1 MDRAL
6 AELKDRLGQL
16 TDLRRTEGLLVW
28 DMTVFMPPGGAPTR
42 AAQLATLEGIIHER
56 VVDDCFG
63 ELFAELEPY
72 AATLPHDSD
81 DAALVRVAQRDWDR
95 ARRVPKRL
103 AVEFAEVSAQ
113 SYEAWV
119 KAREESDFAA
129 FRPWL
134 ERILDLRRRYVECF
148 APYDDPYDVLL
159 QDYEWGMRTE
169 EIREIFAV
177 LAPELR
183 ELVAAHAS
191 EDDDAFMRGPFPI
204 AQQEALSRELVER
217 FGATWDQFRL
227 DTTVHPF
234 EITFGL
240 GDVRLTSRYAE
251 DDLLSLFTAMHEC
264 GHGLYEWGI
273 SPTLERTPLCA
284 GVSATLH
291 ESQSRLWEN
300 VVGRSLPF
308 WEWFYPRVQ
317 ETFPN
322 QLGNVSLE
330 DFHRAVNRV
339 RRSHIRVDA
348 DETSYGLHVILRFEL
363 EQRLL
368 SGELE
373 VRDLPDAWNAR
384 FEELV
389 GIPVPNGR
397 ARRPA
402 GRALV
407 GRGIRLLPHVPARH
421 RALRPDLGE
430 GTRGAPRRRGADP
443 PGRVPASARVAPREH
458 LRPREQVH
466 ARRDRGTRRRR
477 ADRPAAVPRLPA
489 RQVRSGHS
497 RLGAALRAQAARP
510 KRFSALALAREA
522 STSRSRGGAFVTSS
536 SSRRLVIAATS
547 STARSKAGSLALDGF
562 CEPLTLRT
570 YWSAAPRTSSSVA
583 GGSKLWSVLMFLH
596 MAFSPSSL
604 WSGRARRAPDA
615 GP

>member
-1 MDRAL
+1 
-6 AELKDRLGQL
+6 
-16 TDLRRTEGLLVW
+16 
-28 DMTVFMPPGGAPTR
+28 
-42 AAQLATLEGIIHER
+42 
-56 VVDDCFG
+56 
-63 ELFAELEPY
+63 
-72 AATLPHDSD
+72 
-81 DAALVRVAQRDWDR
+81 VAKYDWSK
-95 ARRVPKRL
+95 ARRVPADL
-103 AVEFAEVSAQ
+103 AAELAETVTL

-119 KAREESDFAA
+119 RAREASDFAA

-134 ERILDLRRRYVECF
+134 ERVLDLRLRYVECF

-159 QDYEWGMRTE
+159 DDYERGMRTDE
-169 EIREIFAV
+169 VREIFTV
-177 LAPELR
+177 LQPELTS
-183 ELVAAHAS
+183 LVVEHAS
-191 EDDDAFMRGPFPI
+191 DERDEFLHAGYPI
-204 AQQEALSRELVER
+204 PGQQALSRELIER

-273 SPTLERTPLCA
+273 SRTLERTPLCT

-317 ETFPN
+317 ETFPS

-373 VRDLPDAWNAR
+373 VKDLPDAWNTR

-389 GIPVPNGR
+389 GIPVPSDALGVLQDAHWSGGGFGYFPTYLLGTVLSVQIWEQACEALPDVGEQIGR
-397 ARRPA
+397 GEFQPLHEWLRENIYALGSKFTPAETVERVVGGPIDPQPYLAYLREKPAALPA
-402 GRALV
+402 GA
-407 GRGIRLLPHVPARH
+407 
-421 RALRPDLGE
+421 
-430 GTRGAPRRRGADP
+430 
-443 PGRVPASARVAPREH
+443 
-458 LRPREQVH
+458 
-466 ARRDRGTRRRR
+466 
-477 ADRPAAVPRLPA
+477 
-489 RQVRSGHS
+489 
-497 RLGAALRAQAARP
+497 
-510 KRFSALALAREA
+510 
-522 STSRSRGGAFVTSS
+522 
-536 SSRRLVIAATS
+536 
-547 STARSKAGSLALDGF
+547 
-562 CEPLTLRT
+562 
-570 YWSAAPRTSSSVA
+570 
-583 GGSKLWSVLMFLH
+583 
-596 MAFSPSSL
+596 
-604 WSGRARRAPDA
+604 
-615 GP
+615 